1 MPCRLR
7 IDLDCLMVLRA
18 SLGAVSPEEGCALL
32 LGESAPDLNVRFVWP
47 CCNVWRPGFGGFN
60 DAITGDRDQSLVSA
74 SRRSRF
80 ALDPRE
86 QIAAQRWSRHRG
98 WRVLGSAHSHPGG
111 QPVPSALDRQWAASE
126 GVVLIDA
133 GAAGIRA
140 WWLQGP
146 GQEEVTVKSVSA
158 LSIVVQSDATVG
170 DTMKSCADGAFLLQ

>member
-1 MPCRLR
+1 M
-7 IDLDCLMVLRA
+7 ILRA

-32 LGESAPDLNVRFVWP
+32 LGDSGPDLNVRFVWP
-47 CCNVWRPGFGGFN
+47 CCNVWQPGFGGFS
-60 DAITGDRDQSLVSA
+60 DAISEDGDQKLVSA

>member
-1 MPCRLR
+1 M
-7 IDLDCLMVLRA
+7 
-18 SLGAVSPEEGCALL
+18 
-32 LGESAPDLNVRFVWP
+32 
-47 CCNVWRPGFGGFN
+47 
-60 DAITGDRDQSLVSA
+60 
-74 SRRSRF
+74 
-80 ALDPRE
+80 
-86 QIAAQRWSRHRG
+86 
-98 WRVLGSAHSHPGG
+98 
-111 QPVPSALDRQWAASE
+111 PSALDRQWAASE